1 MKNKSCDNQG
11 APRMR
16 GARQRGVPLMP
27 MLNPEDVLPADHLVR
42 GIWLSV
48 RGLDW
53 TAYENGIRARGATPG
68 RRALDPRVLGTLWVW
83 AIWQGVDSARQ
94 LAERCKTDL
103 ACLWVLAGEKTNH
116 HTLSDFLRQD
126 TVELDKR
133 MAETVWAL
141 HRKAK
146 VSFNTLL
153 VDGTKIDARAS
164 KQSFHKEKDLR
175 AAVLRKLSEL
185 RSSESG
191 ENARQQAARERAKRE
206 VIEGYEA
213 AAKMLKSRQA
223 AVRSRGSSHEER
235 AANMKVSL
243 TDAEARMM
251 RRTDGGTR
259 SSVNIQVGI
268 DAASGAVL
276 YTDATDRAN
285 DYGLAV
291 PALEGTKQ
299 NCGRYP
305 RQLSAD
311 GGYTDLPSAAACF
324 ALGVPFMVPP
334 RPARNPKT
342 RPGRL
347 DAAMLSVEKMWREE
361 WEKSGAS
368 TKRVRMRVERV
379 IGSMKRRGMGRSPG
393 FGLAAAGKWARWHA
407 VTHNILLLLGVRG

>member
-11 APRMR
+11 APRLR

-27 MLNPEDVLPADHLVR
+27 MLNPEDVLPADHLIR

-68 RRALDPRVLGTLWVW
+68 RLDPRVLGTLWVW
-83 AIWQGVDSARQ
+83 AIWQGVNSARQ

-146 VSFNTLL
+146 VSFDTLL

-164 KQSFHKEKDLR
+164 KQSLKDLR

-213 AAKMLKSRQA
+213 AAKMLKLRQA
-223 AVRSRGSSHEER
+223 AVRSRGPSHEER

-243 TDAEARMM
+243 TDPEARMM

-259 SSVNIQVGI
+259 SSVNVQMGI
-268 DAASGAVL
+268 DAESGAVL

-291 PALEGTKQ
+291 PAWR
-299 NCGRYP
+299 GRS
-305 RQLSAD
+305 RIA
-311 GGYTDLPSAAACF
+311 GGIRGSCLRTGATRICTVRRHALHWACRLWF
-324 ALGVPFMVPP
+324 RRGLRGI
-334 RPARNPKT
+334 R
-342 RPGRL
+342 RPGRG
-347 DAAMLSVEKMWREE
+347 AWTPRCCRWRC
-361 WEKSGAS
+361 G
-368 TKRVRMRVERV
+368 
-379 IGSMKRRGMGRSPG
+379 GRSG
-393 FGLAAAGKWARWHA
+393 RKAGRQRNVCGCGWS
-407 VTHNILLLLGVRG
+407 G